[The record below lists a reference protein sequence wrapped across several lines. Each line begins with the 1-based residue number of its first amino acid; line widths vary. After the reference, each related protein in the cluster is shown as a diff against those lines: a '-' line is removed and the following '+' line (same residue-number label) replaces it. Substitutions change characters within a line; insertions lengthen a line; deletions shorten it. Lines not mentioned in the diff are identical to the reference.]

1 VHFVRRHAPS
11 ASVLFG
17 TPIPFD
23 SGLHPLL
30 SLVWLNL
37 RLFAAGQRPPQ
48 TEISIHHVGGLN
60 PGELSHSLM

>member
-1 VHFVRRHAPS
+1 VHFVRRDAP
-11 ASVLFG
+11 ASILFG
-17 TPIPFD
+17 APIPFD

-30 SLVWLNL
+30 SPVWLNL
-37 RLFAAGQRPPQ
+37 CLFATGQGTPQ